1 MYKCILNYLES
12 LVSFEKIEM
21 SSESV
26 LLFLVAIIAVASGM
40 PGGFGRSFHSERGAK
55 YIPSASSATTQP
67 SSANCTWKF
76 VEQPLSHFARASG
89 GTYKERLCIYDSY
102 WTADTGAPVFF
113 YTGNESPL
121 EEYINNTG
129 LIWDLAAEF
138 DALIVFAEHRYF
150 GESIPDIK
158 GMPNCL
164 SYLSSQEALA
174 DYATIVNVM
183 KREWGAADSAVIAF
197 GGSYGGMLA
206 SWMRM
211 VYPSAVDGAIACS
224 APIWGFPLDGAL
236 VDGSAQTVT
245 FAASPGGG
253 SAPRCA
259 DNLKAAYVVLGDV
272 GKSQEGRD
280 LLSEAMNLCSPLEST
295 RDVNT
300 LLTYLQ
306 SPLFNLAEGSY
317 PFATD
322 YITFALTDSTIPL
335 PAWPMRVMCDD
346 IAGDYGVAL
355 EGAPQDVR
363 FSVSCQPDTD
373 ANASSAG
380 VEIRVDW
387 DETSNNGYSLEDLAA
402 TGAVQLVH
410 DVADA
415 IQIWYN
421 LTGTETCVAWKGET
435 APNAPD
441 EDRAATMDATGATGD
456 NVCTMDK
463 SEFTPGDGWN
473 ALTCNEGLNLI
484 NWWVQGVGNDLYWPP
499 NQPRGYTME
508 DMVQHSLDYCVAF
521 RATGLYGIPEEE
533 DVYSLWEDT
542 VYGGTRLQYATNIVF
557 TNGNLDPWIPAG
569 VVLPESG
576 SDADGLLGTASVSP
590 ATRAR
595 GPVHE
600 SVQSLVIDQGG
611 HHLDLFFPTEEDPA
625 SVKHVREVERRAIR
639 DWINQ
644 AATKKI

>member
-1 MYKCILNYLES
+1 MLPTNFIL
-12 LVSFEKIEM
+12 F
-21 SSESV
+21 
-26 LLFLVAIIAVASGM
+26 FAAVAVVVNGVAV
-40 PGGFGRSFHSERGAK
+40 GRSFHSNKGVRYA
-55 YIPSASSATTQP
+55 PSP
-67 SSANCTWKF
+67 SKAFLTRPTSENCTWKY

-89 GTYKERLCIYDSY
+89 TTYQERLCIYDSY
-102 WTADTGAPVFF
+102 WTAHTGAPVFF

-138 DALIVFAEHRYF
+138 GALIVFAEHRYF

-158 GMPNCL
+158 GMPDCL

-174 DYATIVNVM
+174 DYATIVNVI
-183 KREWGAADSAVIAF
+183 KREWGAADSAVVAF

-236 VDGSAQTVT
+236 IDGSAQTVT

-253 SAPRCA
+253 SAPLCG

-272 GKSQEGRD
+272 GKTIEGRA
-280 LLSEAMNLCSPLEST
+280 LLSETMNLCSPLENE
-295 RDVNT
+295 RDIST
-300 LLTYLQ
+300 LLEYLQ

-335 PAWPMRVMCDD
+335 PAWPMRVMCDQV
-346 IAGDYGVAL
+346 AGDYGVTIA
-355 EGAPQDVR
+355 GAPKDVN
-363 FSVSCQPDTD
+363 FSVTYQ
-373 ANASSAG
+373 ASSDSKDNIPAD
-380 VEIRVDW
+380 VHIHVDW
-387 DETSNNGYSLEDLAA
+387 EVTSNNGYSLEDLGA
-402 TGAVQLVH
+402 TGALRLVK
-410 DVADA
+410 DVANA

-421 LTGTETCVAWKGET
+421 LTGTETCVAWQGEG
-435 APNAPD
+435 APNERIKAKKL
-441 EDRAATMDATGATGD
+441 EHVAALDGAGVRD

-463 SEFTPGDGWN
+463 TDFTPGDGWN

-499 NQPRGYTME
+499 NQPRNYSMDE
-508 DMVQHSLDYCVAF
+508 LVRHSLDYCVAF
-521 RATGLYGIPEEE
+521 RTQGLFGLPQEE

-542 VYGGTRLQYATNIVF
+542 VYGGTRLQFATNIIF

-569 VVLPESG
+569 VLL
-576 SDADGLLGTASVSP
+576 SDDSSEINKGRR
-590 ATRAR
+590 TR
-595 GPVHE
+595 GKQHE

-611 HHLDLFFPTEEDPA
+611 HHLDLFFPTDEDPA
-625 SVKHVREVERRAIR
+625 SVRRVREVEREAIR
-639 DWINQ
+639 EWIEQ
-644 AATKKI
+644 AFSRRQNK

>member
-1 MYKCILNYLES
+1 ML
-12 LVSFEKIEM
+12 
-21 SSESV
+21 SV
-26 LLFLVAIIAVASGM
+26 QHFVVLFVAIIAVANGM
-40 PGGFGRSFHSERGAK
+40 GPGHAFRRDRGARHV
-55 YIPSASSATTQP
+55 ISAQESLSQP
-67 SSANCTWKF
+67 SSVNCTWKF

-102 WTADTGAPVFF
+102 WTANTGAPVFF

-138 DALIVFAEHRYF
+138 GALIVFAEHRYF

-174 DYATIVNVM
+174 DYASVVNVM

-211 VYPSAVDGAIACS
+211 VYPSAVDGAISCS
-224 APIWGFPLDGAL
+224 APIWGFPLDGAK

-259 DNLKAAYVVLGDV
+259 ANLKAAYVVLGDV
-272 GKSQEGRD
+272 GKTAEGRA
-280 LLSEAMNLCSPLEST
+280 LLSETMGLCSPLESE
-295 RDVNT
+295 RDMAT

-317 PFATD
+317 PFPTD

-335 PAWPMRVMCDD
+335 PAWPMRVMCDQL
-346 IAGDYGVAL
+346 AGDYGVSLA
-355 EGAPQDVR
+355 GAPQDVL
-363 FSVSCQPDTD
+363 FSVSAT
-373 ANASSAG
+373 G
-380 VEIRVDW
+380 VDINVDW
-387 DETSNNGYSLEDLAA
+387 DQTSNNGYSLDTLAA
-402 TGAVQLVH
+402 TGALRLVR

-415 IQIWYN
+415 VQIWYN
-421 LTGTETCVAWKGET
+421 LTGEETCVAWKGEE
-435 APNAPD
+435 APNAK
-441 EDRAATMDATGATGD
+441 AAVDVAEAEVSVSGSAPGD
-456 NVCTMDK
+456 NVCTLDK
-463 SEFTPGDGWN
+463 ADFTPGDGWN
-473 ALTCNEGLNLI
+473 ALTCNEGLNLV

-499 NQPRGYTME
+499 NQPRGYTMDE
-508 DMVQHSLDYCVAF
+508 MVQHSLDYCVAF
-521 RATGLYGIPEEE
+521 RAQGLYGIPEEK

-569 VVLPESG
+569 VVLEDSG
-576 SDADGLLGTASVSP
+576 TDNVRRHGRD
-590 ATRAR
+590 RF
-595 GPVHE
+595 HE
-600 SVQSLVIDQGG
+600 SVQALVIDQGG

-625 SVKHVREVERRAIR
+625 SVRRVREVERAAIR
-639 DWINQ
+639 QWIDQ
-644 AATKKI
+644 AAAK